1 MQGITLKQWIEF
13 QGMPKAANELNVS
26 EATIKSWRY
35 GYRQPSIE
43 KAKRIIK
50 VTEGRLNYESIYGS
64 KLEILE
70 GKE

>member
-13 QGMPKAANELNVS
+13 LGMPKAANELSVS

-35 GYRQPSIE
+35 GYRQPSIN

-50 VTEGRLNYESIYGS
+50 VTEGMLNYESIYGS
-64 KLEILE
+64 VLEIIE
-70 GKE
+70 GQK